1 MLSWLKENTAKARQA
16 LADNV
21 AQYRNRDFMEA
32 VVAGC
37 AIVAAADGSVT
48 SEEKQKMMGFI
59 QTSDEL
65 KVFKTDDVIKSFND
79 IIGKFDFDVTIGRG
93 EALKKIAK
101 IKSKEGAGQLL
112 VRVCCAIGAAD
123 GDFDDDEKRAV
134 AEICR
139 ELGLNPAD
147 FDLA

>member
-48 SEEKQKMMGFI
+48 SDEKQKMMGFI

-65 KVFKTDDVIKSFND
+65 KVFKTDDVIKAFND